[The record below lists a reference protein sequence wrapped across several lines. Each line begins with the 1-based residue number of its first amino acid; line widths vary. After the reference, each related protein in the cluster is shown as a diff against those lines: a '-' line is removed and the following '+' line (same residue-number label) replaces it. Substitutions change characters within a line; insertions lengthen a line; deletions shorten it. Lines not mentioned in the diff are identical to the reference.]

1 MAHLS
6 AVFDVVPSLTRLA
19 GACPL
24 CGAALALNESESTAG
39 NAQRVPFPAQSVVLE
54 HVKANHLDVLER
66 WTVVDIAELAVAGAN
81 TFTPVKPSSLLASV
95 G

>member
-1 MAHLS
+1 M
-6 AVFDVVPSLTRLA
+6 RLA

-24 CGAALALNESESTAG
+24 CGAALAVNESESTAG
-39 NAQRVPFPAQSVVLE
+39 NPQRVPFPAQSVVLD

-81 TFTPVKPSSLLASV
+81 TFGEMPPFRLAS
-95 G
+95 GLQPPTR